1 MIRRAV
7 LAVVLVMS
15 MAACSDEPAGVGP
28 DNGAAASA
36 TETAVAPGPIT
47 LSLELEQA
55 EVPAGTPIAGVLV
68 FENAGAAVD
77 VLHQGCQPK
86 WTVRLVAAALPVDV
100 AFNMDCLTLPL
111 TIPSGRSELPFELTT
126 TYSGC
131 TQDEGGGPRFPQCV
145 DNRPP
150 DLPAGS
156 YEARLF
162 TYDDAQLGG
171 PAPAAVTVTLTG

>member
-15 MAACSDEPAGVGP
+15 MAACSDEPARVGP
-28 DNGAAASA
+28 DNGAAASSSA
-36 TETAVAPGPIT
+36 PTVAPGPIT
-47 LSLELEQA
+47 LSIELEQTT
-55 EVPAGTPIAGVLV
+55 VPAGAPVAGVLV
-68 FENAGAAVD
+68 FENTGPAVD

-100 AFNMDCLTLPL
+100 AFNMDCLMLPL
-111 TIPSGRSELPFELTT
+111 TIPAGRSELPFELAT

-131 TQDEGGGPRFPQCV
+131 TQGESGASGIPQCV

-150 DLPAGS
+150 ALPGGT

-162 TYDDAQLGG
+162 TYDDVQLGG
-171 PAPAAVTVTLTG
+171 PPPAPMTVTLTG